1 MRNFFYWF
9 LATSYFVNICLLLS
23 KILVHRDVYHFPS
36 KIYISF
42 GNMIVDLCPNYGDYL
57 LGFESTIDFTD

>member
-1 MRNFFYWF
+1 MRCVSFE
-9 LATSYFVNICLLLS
+9 
-23 KILVHRDVYHFPS
+23 
-36 KIYISF
+36 KIYNSF

>member
-1 MRNFFYWF
+1 MFGSMRCVSFE
-9 LATSYFVNICLLLS
+9 NI
-23 KILVHRDVYHFPS
+23 YN
-36 KIYISF
+36 SF